1 MPRRFWPV
9 LWLALACSSPAPEA
23 PPHEDINARFLAPD
37 LDVAEYEGIFEG
49 ESREIARRREEIA
62 AALELS
68 PGMAVA
74 DVGAGTGLF
83 LEPFAKRVGPGGR
96 LYAVEISPR
105 FREHLAGRARKAGLA
120 QVEVIAASER
130 SSQLAPGSVDLA
142 FVCDTYHHFEFPEP
156 TLASLKQALRPGGAL
171 VVIDFERIPG
181 TTSDWIVE
189 HVRAG
194 KAEVTREIEAAG
206 FALEREIRI
215 EGLTD
220 NYVLRF
226 RRP

>member
-1 MPRRFWPV
+1 MLRRFWPA
-9 LWLALACSSPAPEA
+9 LCLALACSSPAPDA

-37 LDVAEYEGIFEG
+37 LDVAEYAEVFEG
-49 ESREIARRREEIA
+49 ESREIARRREQIA

-83 LEPFAKRVGPGGR
+83 LEPFAKRVGPAGR

-105 FREHLAGRARKAGLA
+105 FREHLAERARKAGLA

-130 SSQLAPGSVDLA
+130 SSQLAPGSIDLA

-156 TLASLKQALRPGGAL
+156 TLASLKEALRPGGAL

-181 TTSDWIVE
+181 KTSDWILE

-194 KAEVTREIEAAG
+194 KAEVIREIEAAG

-215 EGLTD
+215 EGLSD